1 LDKQLLLNSNIERD
15 LETRNRSFLFEKVY
29 TIKSSA
35 KPKLFWLCRGF
46 YTLKKGDYMTKEQ
59 IEQVKNNP
67 KYQKLVRER
76 SKFAWTLSIIML
88 VVYYAF
94 IMVIAFDPSLFGT
107 KIGSGVITLGIPV
120 GIAIIF
126 IAFILAGI
134 YVKRAN
140 GEFDELTQE
149 VKDELSRVIK

>member
-1 LDKQLLLNSNIERD
+1 
-15 LETRNRSFLFEKVY
+15 
-29 TIKSSA
+29 
-35 KPKLFWLCRGF
+35 
-46 YTLKKGDYMTKEQ
+46 MTQEQ

-67 KYQKLVRER
+67 KYQKLVTER

-94 IMVIAFDPSLFGT
+94 IMTIAFNPSFLGT
-107 KIGSGVITLGIPV
+107 KIGDGVMTIGIPI

-126 IAFILAGI
+126 ISFILAGI

-140 GEFDELTQE
+140 GEFDQLTKE
-149 VKDELSRVIK
+149 VKEELGDIA